1 MQNNSDA
8 QNRIGYF
15 YESGIG
21 IELNLKNAFYWY
33 QKSAENE
40 NKFAQYNLGRC
51 YKDGIGVEK
60 DEAKAF
66 EWYEKS
72 AKQDYSN
79 AQNSLG
85 VFYKNDRGVKK
96 KYRKSNLLV
105 SRISRKCNI
114 IQAIVIN
121 TDQELKKM
129 KLKHLN
135 V

>member
-1 MQNNSDA
+1 MKNQLNK
-8 QNRIGYF
+8 IIVMHKIIWGVF
-15 YESGIG
+15 YKNGIG
-21 IELNLKNAFYWY
+21 VEKNIEKSIYWY

-79 AQNSLG
+79 AQNSLE

-105 SRISRKCNI
+105 SRVSRKCNI
-114 IQAIVIN
+114 I
-121 TDQELKKM
+121 
-129 KLKHLN
+129 
-135 V
+135 